1 MKFIEKFEVDINNL
15 DKKVIDK
22 ENNLRARSNKL
33 NDNVK
38 KINKYNK
45 EKYRDNISNLDHH
58 IRQLKNRLEENNN
71 LSDV

>member
-58 IRQLKNRLEENNN
+58 IRQLKNKLEENNN